1 MSTELNMLAYSAI
14 LALVLAF
21 PSVIAL
27 VMAKGLPFAA
37 GNRDEPFELPAW
49 GERAQRTHRNMIEN
63 LPVFAALV
71 LIAQVVGVS
80 NEATELGAI
89 LFFWGRIAHAVT
101 YLAGIPYLR
110 TAAFGVSFAGLLL
123 IALEIL

>member
-1 MSTELNMLAYSAI
+1 MSTELNMLACSAI
-14 LALVLAF
+14 LTLILAF
-21 PSVIAL
+21 PSVMAL
-27 VMAKGLPFAA
+27 IVARGLAFAA

-49 GERAQRTHRNMIEN
+49 GERAQRAHRNMIEN

-71 LIAQVVGVS
+71 LIAQVAGVS

-110 TAAFGVSFAGLLL
+110 TAAFGVSFAGMLI